1 VTRRSVLLLTACLTL
16 APRLASAQ
24 TPDEPPPP
32 GTAVLGPVR
41 LTPSVV
47 LRDMGVDNNVF
58 NEAEDPKSDFTFT
71 VAPRIDVGL
80 RARRL
85 RLTLAAV
92 TDFVYF
98 KKYESERST
107 NATAETRL
115 EVDLGR
121 LRPYVSARGVDTR
134 SRLNAEVDARA
145 RHHDVTYGTGV
156 SFAVASRTRLLF
168 NAATTGIQYDEGTE
182 FRGEDLKSSFD
193 RRQNTLD
200 GGFSMDLTPITRF
213 SVLVAREEL
222 RFDLSPDRDSN
233 TWRLTP
239 GLSFS
244 PTGLVTGSA
253 TLGYRHFHPL
263 SPSLPDYS
271 GLVSAVSIGATV
283 YTRHQFQGVF
293 NRDVQYSYDEAT
305 DYYLDTT
312 FGLTWTMLVVGP
324 IDVRG
329 TGSRSVMDYR
339 NVSEPTG
346 RDVMNS
352 YGGGIGYRFGPRAR
366 VGFNVDWSRRD
377 SDSSVGR
384 RYRNHRYFV
393 GLTWGTTI

>member
-1 VTRRSVLLLTACLTL
+1 MRRSVLLLTACLAIT
-16 APRLASAQ
+16 PRVAFAQ
-24 TPDEPPPP
+24 TPDDTPPP

-41 LTPSVV
+41 LRPSVV

-71 VAPRIDVGL
+71 IAPRIDVAF

-85 RLTLAAV
+85 RLTLGAV

-107 NATAETRL
+107 NASADTRL
-115 EVDLGR
+115 EFDLGR

-134 SRLNAEVDARA
+134 SRLNTEVDTRA

-156 SFAVASRTRLLF
+156 SFAVASRTHLLF
-168 NAATTGIQYDEGTE
+168 NAATTGVEYDESAE

-193 RRQNTLD
+193 GRRHTLD
-200 GGFSMDLTPITRF
+200 GGFAMDLTPITRF
-213 SVLVAREEL
+213 SVLVAREEQ

-233 TWRLTP
+233 TWRITP

-253 TLGYRHFHPL
+253 SVGYRHFHPL
-263 SPSLPDYS
+263 SASLPDYS
-271 GLVSAVSIGATV
+271 GLVSAVSVGATI
-283 YTRHQFQGVF
+283 YGRHQVQGLL

-305 DYYLDTT
+305 DYYLGTT
-312 FGLTWTMLVVGP
+312 FGLTWTMLVRGP

-329 TGSRSVMDYR
+329 TGTRSVMDYR

-346 RDVMNS
+346 RDVMNT
-352 YGGGIGYRFGPRAR
+352 YGGGIGYRFGSRAR
-366 VGFNVDWSRRD
+366 AGFNVDWSRRD
-377 SDSSVGR
+377 SDSSAER
-384 RYRNHRYFV
+384 RYRNHRYFF
-393 GLTWGTTI
+393 GLTWGPTI

>member
-1 VTRRSVLLLTACLTL
+1 MRRFIFLLTAGL
-16 APRLASAQ
+16 AFAPPLASAQ

-47 LRDMGVDNNVF
+47 LRDLGVDNNVF

-71 VAPRIDVGL
+71 IAPRIDVAF

-85 RLTLAAV
+85 RLTLGAV

-98 KKYESERST
+98 KKYETERST
-107 NATAETRL
+107 NASADTRL

-134 SRLNAEVDARA
+134 SRLNTEVDTRA

-156 SFAVASRTRLLF
+156 SFSVASRTRLLF
-168 NAATTGIQYDEGTE
+168 NASTTGVEYEEGAE

-193 RRQNTLD
+193 GRRNALD

-213 SVLVAREEL
+213 SVLVAREEQ
-222 RFDLSPDRDSN
+222 RFDLSPDRDSD
-233 TWRLTP
+233 TWRVTP

-253 TLGYRHFHPL
+253 SVGYRHFHPV

-271 GLVSAVSIGATV
+271 GLVSTVSVGATI
-283 YTRHQFQGVF
+283 YGRHQAQGIF
-293 NRDVQYSYDEAT
+293 NRDVQYSYDDAT
-305 DYYLDTT
+305 DYYLETA
-312 FGLTWTMLVVGP
+312 FGLTWTTLVVGP

-329 TGSRSVMDYR
+329 PGTRSVMDYR

-346 RDVMNS
+346 RDVMNT
-352 YGGGIGYRFGPRAR
+352 YGGGIGYRFGSRAR

-377 SDSSVGR
+377 SDSSGER